1 METTCGLYLY
11 SITSGKVLVCHATHA
26 SWKQWSIP
34 KGLKDEKE
42 EPLDTA
48 IRELKEE
55 TGIEF
60 KKLDI
65 IALHTL
71 PSVKYEKRNKVL
83 DSFLVIADGGVEKLP
98 LHCGTR
104 VKNAFPEIDKWEWVK
119 LDVLNKW
126 VHESQQKNISMI
138 RELTE
143 ALKP

>member
-71 PSVKYEKRNKVL
+71 PPVKYEKRNKVL

-98 LHCGTR
+98 LHCSTR
-104 VKNAFPEIDKWEWVK
+104 VKNTFPEIDKWEWVK